1 MKTVSQ
7 YVQTYKIISL
17 NENRRIDLEF
27 LHHQNKMELNHEN
40 IASRITMALTNVKI
54 ELKFKF
60 ENEINYHWQ
69 LLKLSFASSW
79 PRVFFFRLE
88 IG

>member
-1 MKTVSQ
+1 MISSSSTKKLKTVSQ

-54 ELKFKF
+54 EL
-60 ENEINYHWQ
+60 N
-69 LLKLSFASSW
+69 LKMKLII
-79 PRVFFFRLE
+79 
-88 IG
+88 IGNC